1 MQYSVVLNETK
12 YGFDVSCPALPGCHS
27 QGETRAEA
35 LVNIK
40 DAITVYLDMIKKE
53 TRGKKKV
60 KVTVPA

>member
-1 MQYSVVLNETK
+1 MQYSVVINETK

-60 KVTVPA
+60 KVTIPS